1 MCQRLSMTTT
11 AAMIEP
17 GRSGLVTGHE
27 FAATQGS
34 GEFDADPLDDP
45 DGRLRAVATGGPILR
60 PGPQG
65 QHDAT

>member
-1 MCQRLSMTTT
+1 MCQRLSMATT

-34 GEFDADPLDDP
+34 GEFDAVSYTHLDVYKRQSLNPPLDH
-45 DGRLRAVATGGPILR
+45 GSS
-60 PGPQG
+60 
-65 QHDAT
+65 